1 MMKMLL
7 KMVVVLLVA
16 IVSIQ
21 SGYAQ
26 EVHNTQ
32 ESGSKQVIESAQSIK
47 SANEDRFK
55 VPPSYTKLINKKC
68 CPAFPWCCPPLQKKF
83 PFLLP

>member
-1 MMKMLL
+1 MKMLL
-7 KMVVVLLVA
+7 KMVVLLVA

-21 SGYAQ
+21 PGYAQ
-26 EVHNTQ
+26 EI
-32 ESGSKQVIESAQSIK
+32 GSPQVIESAQSIK

-55 VPPSYTKLINKKC
+55 FSPSYTNKKC